1 MVVKKMLSLRDTT
14 FKKQK
19 THNVLDFTKKH
30 DNAWK
35 VTRVLH
41 MHLAQ
46 FNQTSL
52 KTVL

>member
-1 MVVKKMLSLRDTT
+1 MVVKKMLSLIDTT
-14 FKKQK
+14 FKKK